1 MRSFKHFTMIAI
13 ALASAGLIGGC
24 ISTSK
29 EVREPAPV
37 VQVTP
42 PEPASSVV
50 NSPSSTSESS
60 TTSWDHGAVIQRQ
73 TTTTNSSGAVQ
84 KQTTI
89 TWDNPGGQPSQTTVT
104 TTIPDSSTN

>member
-1 MRSFKHFTMIAI
+1 MRSFERFTMIAV

-24 ISTSK
+24 VSTSK

-50 NSPSSTSESS
+50 NSPSSTSENT
-60 TTSWDHGAVIQRQ
+60 TTSWDHGAVIERQ
-73 TTTTNSSGAVQ
+73 TTTTNSNGAPQ
-84 KQTTI
+84 KQTTT
-89 TWDNPGGQPSQTTVT
+89 TWTNSGGQPSQTTVT
-104 TTIPDSSTN
+104 TTTPGSSTN